1 MTPPQMIRVLLVD
14 DHAVVRGGLS
24 FFLSTTDDIEVVGE
38 AADGEQALR
47 LCAQLQPDVVVMD
60 MLMPQMDGFTAIQH
74 IRQQHPAIR
83 VLALTSFLEGEFV
96 QRALQ
101 AGASGYLLKDVQAR
115 DLANAIRAAY
125 AGRSTLAA
133 EATQAL
139 IQTVAQP
146 AAQQGEALSA
156 REHEVLVGLARG
168 LSNGEIAA
176 QLTISTN
183 TVRHHVRNI
192 LAKLEVTNR
201 TEAVHVAMQR
211 GLVE

>member
-1 MTPPQMIRVLLVD
+1 MTTPRMIRVLIVD

-47 LCAQLQPDVVVMD
+47 LCAQLQPNVVVMD
-60 MLMPQMDGFTAIQH
+60 MVMPQMDGLTAMQH
-74 IRQQHPAIR
+74 IRQRYPAIR
-83 VLALTSFLEGEFV
+83 VIALTSFLEGEFV

-115 DLANAIRAAY
+115 DLADAIRAAN
-125 AGRSTLAA
+125 AGRSTLAQA
-133 EATQAL
+133 ATQAL
-139 IQTVAQP
+139 IQTMAQP
-146 AAQQGEALSA
+146 AQEGEALSA
-156 REHEVLVGLARG
+156 REREVLVALARG

>member
-1 MTPPQMIRVLLVD
+1 MSERIRVLLVD
-14 DHAVVRGGLS
+14 DHAVVRSGLS

-47 LCAQLQPDVVVMD
+47 LCAKLHPDVVVMD
-60 MLMPQMDGFTAIQH
+60 MLMPQMDGFTAIPQ
-74 IRQQHPAIR
+74 IRQRYPDIR
-83 VLALTSFLEGEFV
+83 VIALTSFLDGEFV

-115 DLANAIRAAY
+115 DLADAIRAAH
-125 AGRSTLAA
+125 AGRSTLAP

-139 IQTVAQP
+139 IQTMAQP
-146 AAQQGEALSA
+146 AQPGEALSE
-156 REHEVLVGLARG
+156 REREVLVRMAKG

-176 QLTISTN
+176 QLVISTN

>member
-1 MTPPQMIRVLLVD
+1 MIRVLIVD
-14 DHAVVRGGLS
+14 DHAVVRSGLH
-24 FFLSTTDDIEVVGE
+24 FFLSTTDDIGVVGE

-47 LCAQLQPDVVVMD
+47 MCAQLHPQVVLMD
-60 MLMPQMDGFTAIQH
+60 MLMPQMDGFAAMQE
-74 IRQQHPAIR
+74 IRKQYPDIR
-83 VLALTSFLEGEFV
+83 VIALTSFLDGEFV

-101 AGASGYLLKDVQAR
+101 AGASGYLLKDIQAR
-115 DLANAIRAAY
+115 ELADAIRAAA

-139 IQTVAQP
+139 IQTVAHP
-146 AAQQGEALSA
+146 AQLGEELSE
-156 REHEVLVGLARG
+156 REREVLVRMARG
-168 LSNGEIAA
+168 LSNGEIAE

-183 TVRHHVRNI
+183 TVRHHVHNI

>member
-1 MTPPQMIRVLLVD
+1 MPLPTIRVLLVD
-14 DHAVVRGGLS
+14 DHAVVRSGLS

-47 LCAQLQPDVVVMD
+47 LCAQLNPDVVVMD
-60 MLMPQMDGFTAIQH
+60 MLMPRMDGFTAMQH
-74 IRQQHPAIR
+74 IRQHQPAIR
-83 VLALTSFLEGEFV
+83 VLALTSFLDGAFV

-115 DLANAIRAAY
+115 DLADAIRAAY

-139 IQTVAQP
+139 IQTMAQP
-146 AAQQGEALSA
+146 AQPSEALSA
-156 REHEVLVGLARG
+156 REREVLVRMVRG

>member
-1 MTPPQMIRVLLVD
+1 MTSPTIRVLLVD
-14 DHAVVRGGLS
+14 DHAVVRSGLS

-47 LCAQLQPDVVVMD
+47 LCAQLQPDVVLMD
-60 MLMPQMDGFTAIQH
+60 MVMPQMDGFTAMQQ
-74 IRQQHPAIR
+74 IRQRYPTIR
-83 VLALTSFLEGEFV
+83 VIALTSFLDGEFV

-101 AGASGYLLKDVQAR
+101 GGASGYLLKDVQAR
-115 DLANAIRAAY
+115 DLAGAIRAAY
-125 AGRSTLAA
+125 AGRSTLAT

-139 IQTVAQP
+139 IQTMAQP
-146 AAQQGEALSA
+146 AQEGEALSE
-156 REHEVLVGLARG
+156 REREVLVGMARG

-176 QLTISTN
+176 QLMISTN

>member
-1 MTPPQMIRVLLVD
+1 MTTPPMIRVLLVD
-14 DHAVVRGGLS
+14 DHAVVRSGLS
-24 FFLSTTDDIEVVGE
+24 FFLSTTNDIEVVGE

-47 LCAQLQPDVVVMD
+47 LCAQLQPDVVLMD
-60 MLMPQMDGFTAIQH
+60 MVMPRMDGFTAMQQ
-74 IRQQHPAIR
+74 IRQRYPAIR
-83 VLALTSFLEGEFV
+83 VLALTSFLDGEFV

-115 DLANAIRAAY
+115 DLADAIRAAY
-125 AGRSTLAA
+125 AGRSTLAT

-146 AAQQGEALSA
+146 AQEGEALSE
-156 REHEVLVGLARG
+156 RERDVLVRMVRG

-176 QLTISTN
+176 QLMISTN

>member
-14 DHAVVRGGLS
+14 DHAVVRSGLS
-24 FFLSTTDDIEVVGE
+24 YFLSTTDDIEVVGE
-38 AADGEQALR
+38 AANGEQALR
-47 LCAQLQPDVVVMD
+47 LCAELHPDVVLMD
-60 MLMPQMDGFTAIQH
+60 MIMPQMDGFTAMQQL
-74 IRQQHPAIR
+74 RQRHPDIR
-83 VLALTSFLEGEFV
+83 VIALTSFLEGEFV
-96 QRALQ
+96 QRAIQ
-101 AGASGYLLKDVQAR
+101 AGASGYLLKDVQA
-115 DLANAIRAAY
+115 DELAQAIRAAKG
-125 AGRSTLAA
+125 GRSTLAP

-139 IQTVAQP
+139 MQAMAQP
-146 AAQQGEALSA
+146 AQLGEPLSE
-156 REHEVLVGLARG
+156 REREVLIRMARG

-176 QLTISTN
+176 QLTISTH

>member
-1 MTPPQMIRVLLVD
+1 MTSPTIRVLLVD
-14 DHAVVRGGLS
+14 DHAVVRSGLS

-38 AADGEQALR
+38 AADGVQALR
-47 LCAQLQPDVVVMD
+47 LCAQLQPDVVLMD
-60 MLMPQMDGFTAIQH
+60 MVMPQMDGFTAMQQ
-74 IRQQHPAIR
+74 IRQHYPAIR
-83 VLALTSFLEGEFV
+83 VIALTSFLDGEFV

-101 AGASGYLLKDVQAR
+101 GGASGYLLKDVQAR
-115 DLANAIRAAY
+115 DLADAIRAAY
-125 AGRSTLAA
+125 AGRSTLAT

-146 AAQQGEALSA
+146 AQGGEALSE
-156 REHEVLVGLARG
+156 RERDVLVRMAKG

-176 QLTISTN
+176 QLMISTN

-201 TEAVHVAMQR
+201 TDAVHVAMQR

>member
-1 MTPPQMIRVLLVD
+1 MSMIRVLLVD
-14 DHAVVRGGLS
+14 DHAVVRTGLS

-38 AADGEQALR
+38 AADGEQAVQLCEQLR
-47 LCAQLQPDVVVMD
+47 PDVVLMD
-60 MLMPQMDGFTAIQH
+60 MVMPRMDGFTAMQQ
-74 IRQQHPAIR
+74 IRQRTPNVRI
-83 VLALTSFLEGEFV
+83 LALTSFLEGDLV

-101 AGASGYLLKDVQAR
+101 AGASGYLLKDVQAH
-115 DLANAIRAAY
+115 DLAQAIRATY
-125 AGRSTLAA
+125 AGRSTLAP

-139 IQTVAQP
+139 IQMVAQP
-146 AAQQGEALSA
+146 THPLEALSE
-156 REHEVLVGLARG
+156 RELEVLTRMTNG

-176 QLTISTN
+176 ELNISIN

-211 GLVE
+211 GLVQ

>member
-1 MTPPQMIRVLLVD
+1 MTRPQMIRVLLVD

-47 LCAQLQPDVVVMD
+47 LCAELHPDVVVMD
-60 MLMPQMDGFTAIQH
+60 MLMPQMDGFTAMQQ
-74 IRQQHPAIR
+74 IRQRYPNIR
-83 VLALTSFLEGEFV
+83 VIALTSFLEGELV

-115 DLANAIRAAY
+115 ELADAIRAAY
-125 AGRSTLAA
+125 AGRSTMSQD
-133 EATQAL
+133 ATQAL
-139 IQTVAQP
+139 MQTMARPAQV
-146 AAQQGEALSA
+146 GEELSE
-156 REHEVLVGLARG
+156 REREVLVRIARG
-168 LSNGEIAA
+168 LSNGEIGA

>member
-1 MTPPQMIRVLLVD
+1 MTSPTIRVLLVD
-14 DHAVVRGGLS
+14 DHAVVRSGLS

-47 LCAQLQPDVVVMD
+47 LCAQLQPDVVLMD
-60 MLMPQMDGFTAIQH
+60 MVMPRMDGFTAMQQ
-74 IRQQHPAIR
+74 IRQRYPAIR
-83 VLALTSFLEGEFV
+83 VLALTSFLDGEFV

-115 DLANAIRAAY
+115 DLADAIRAAY
-125 AGRSTLAA
+125 AGRSTLAT

-146 AAQQGEALSA
+146 AQEGEALSE
-156 REHEVLVGLARG
+156 RERDVLVRMVRG

-176 QLTISTN
+176 QLMISTN

>member
-1 MTPPQMIRVLLVD
+1 MTSPQSIRVLLVD

-24 FFLSTTDDIEVVGE
+24 FFLSTTEDIEVVGE
-38 AADGEQALR
+38 AADGEQALH

-60 MLMPQMDGFTAIQH
+60 MLMPQMDGFTATQQ
-74 IRQQHPAIR
+74 IRQRYPAIR
-83 VLALTSFLEGEFV
+83 VIALTSFTDGEFV

-115 DLANAIRAAY
+115 DLAEAIRAAH
-125 AGRSTLAA
+125 AGRSTLSH

-139 IQTVAQP
+139 IETMAQP
-146 AAQQGEALSA
+146 VQSGEALSA
-156 REHEVLVGLARG
+156 REHDVLVHMVRG

-201 TEAVHVAMQR
+201 TEAGHVAMQR

>member
-1 MTPPQMIRVLLVD
+1 MTSPTIRVLLVD
-14 DHAVVRGGLS
+14 DHAVVRSGLS

-47 LCAQLQPDVVVMD
+47 LCAQLQPDVVLMD
-60 MLMPQMDGFTAIQH
+60 MVMPQMDGFTAMQQ
-74 IRQQHPAIR
+74 IRQRYPTIR
-83 VLALTSFLEGEFV
+83 VIALTSFLDGEFV

-101 AGASGYLLKDVQAR
+101 GGASGYLLKDVQAR
-115 DLANAIRAAY
+115 DLAGAIRAAY
-125 AGRSTLAA
+125 AGRSTLAT

-139 IQTVAQP
+139 IQTMAQP
-146 AAQQGEALSA
+146 AQEGEALSE
-156 REHEVLVGLARG
+156 RERDVLVRMARG

-176 QLTISTN
+176 QLMISTN

>member
-1 MTPPQMIRVLLVD
+1 MTSPTIRVLLVD
-14 DHAVVRGGLS
+14 DHAVIRSGLS

-47 LCAQLQPDVVVMD
+47 LCAQLHPDVVLMD
-60 MLMPQMDGFTAIQH
+60 MVMPGMDGFTAIQQVH
-74 IRQQHPAIR
+74 QQQPAIR
-83 VLALTSFLEGEFV
+83 VLALTSFLDGAFV

-115 DLANAIRAAY
+115 DLADAIRAAY

-146 AAQQGEALSA
+146 AQPGEPLSA
-156 REHEVLVGLARG
+156 REQEVLVRMVRG

>member
-14 DHAVVRGGLS
+14 DHAVVRSGLS
-24 FFLSTTDDIEVVGE
+24 FFLSTTADIEVVGE

-47 LCAQLQPDVVVMD
+47 LCAELHPDVVVMD
-60 MLMPQMDGFTAIQH
+60 MMMPQMDGVTAMQH
-74 IRQQHPAIR
+74 IRQRDPTIR
-83 VLALTSFLEGEFV
+83 VIALTSFLEGELV

-115 DLANAIRAAY
+115 ELADAIRAAKT
-125 AGRSTLAA
+125 GRSTLAP

-146 AAQQGEALSA
+146 AQAGESLSE
-156 REHEVLVGLARG
+156 REQEVLLRMARG

-176 QLTISTN
+176 QLMISTN

>member
-1 MTPPQMIRVLLVD
+1 MTSPTIRVLLVD
-14 DHAVVRGGLS
+14 DHAVVRSGLS

-47 LCAQLQPDVVVMD
+47 LCAQLHPDVVLMD
-60 MLMPQMDGFTAIQH
+60 MVMPRMDGFTAIQQVH
-74 IRQQHPAIR
+74 QQQPAIR
-83 VLALTSFLEGEFV
+83 VLALTSFLDGAFV

-115 DLANAIRAAY
+115 DLADAIRAAY

-146 AAQQGEALSA
+146 AQPGEPLSA
-156 REHEVLVGLARG
+156 REQEVLVRMVRG

>member
-1 MTPPQMIRVLLVD
+1 MTSPTIRVLLVD
-14 DHAVVRGGLS
+14 DHAVVRSGLS

-38 AADGEQALR
+38 AADGVQALR
-47 LCAQLQPDVVVMD
+47 LCAQLQPDVVLMD
-60 MLMPQMDGFTAIQH
+60 MVMPQMDGFTAMQQ
-74 IRQQHPAIR
+74 IRQRYPAIR
-83 VLALTSFLEGEFV
+83 VIALTSFLDGEFV

-101 AGASGYLLKDVQAR
+101 GGASGYLLKDVQAR
-115 DLANAIRAAY
+115 DLADAIRAAY
-125 AGRSTLAA
+125 AGRSTLAT

-146 AAQQGEALSA
+146 AQEGEALSE
-156 REHEVLVGLARG
+156 REREVLVRMARG
-168 LSNGEIAA
+168 LNNGEIAA
-176 QLTISTN
+176 QLMISTN

>member
-1 MTPPQMIRVLLVD
+1 MPSATIRVLLVD

>member
-24 FFLSTTDDIEVVGE
+24 YFLSTTDDIEVVGE
-38 AADGEQALR
+38 AANGEQALR
-47 LCAQLQPDVVVMD
+47 LCAELHPDVVLMD
-60 MLMPQMDGFTAIQH
+60 MIMPQMDGFTAMQH
-74 IRQQHPAIR
+74 LRQRHPDIR
-83 VLALTSFLEGEFV
+83 VIALTSFLEGEFV

-101 AGASGYLLKDVQAR
+101 AGASGYLLKDVQAHE
-115 DLANAIRAAY
+115 LAEAIRAAKG
-125 AGRSTLAA
+125 GRSTPAP

-139 IQTVAQP
+139 IQAMAQP
-146 AAQQGEALSA
+146 AQRGEPLSE
-156 REHEVLVGLARG
+156 REREVLICMARG

-176 QLTISTN
+176 QLTISTH

>member
-1 MTPPQMIRVLLVD
+1 MSMIRVLLVD
-14 DHAVVRGGLS
+14 DHAVVRTGLS

-38 AADGEQALR
+38 AADGEQAVQLCEQLR
-47 LCAQLQPDVVVMD
+47 PDVVLMD
-60 MLMPQMDGFTAIQH
+60 MVMPRMDGFTAMQQ
-74 IRQQHPAIR
+74 IRQRTPNVRI
-83 VLALTSFLEGEFV
+83 LALTSFLEGDLV

-101 AGASGYLLKDVQAR
+101 AGASGYLLKDVQAH
-115 DLANAIRAAY
+115 DLAQAIRATY
-125 AGRSTLAA
+125 AGRSTLAP

-139 IQTVAQP
+139 IQMVAQP
-146 AAQQGEALSA
+146 THPLEALSE
-156 REHEVLVGLARG
+156 RELEVLIRMTNG

-176 QLTISTN
+176 ELNISIN

-211 GLVE
+211 GLVQ

>member
-24 FFLSTTDDIEVVGE
+24 YFLSTTDDIEVVGE
-38 AADGEQALR
+38 AANGEQALR
-47 LCAQLQPDVVVMD
+47 LCAELHPDVVLMD
-60 MLMPQMDGFTAIQH
+60 MIMPQMDGFTAMQH
-74 IRQQHPAIR
+74 LRERHPDIR
-83 VLALTSFLEGEFV
+83 VIALTSFLEGEFV
-96 QRALQ
+96 QRAIQ
-101 AGASGYLLKDVQAR
+101 AGASGYLLKDVQA
-115 DLANAIRAAY
+115 DELADAIRAAR
-125 AGRSTLAA
+125 AGRSTLAP

-139 IQTVAQP
+139 IHAMAQP
-146 AAQQGEALSA
+146 AQLGEPLSE
-156 REHEVLVGLARG
+156 REREVLIRMARG

-176 QLTISTN
+176 QLTISTH

>member
-1 MTPPQMIRVLLVD
+1 MPSATIRVLLVD

-47 LCAQLQPDVVVMD
+47 LCAQLHPDVVVMD

-125 AGRSTLAA
+125 AGRSTLGA

>member
-1 MTPPQMIRVLLVD
+1 MPSATIRVLLID

-24 FFLSTTDDIEVVGE
+24 FFLSTTDDIEIVGE

-47 LCAQLQPDVVVMD
+47 LCAQLHPDVVVMD

-74 IRQQHPAIR
+74 IRQQHPDMR
-83 VLALTSFLEGEFV
+83 VIALTSFLDGKLV

-115 DLANAIRAAY
+115 DLADAIRAAY

>member
-1 MTPPQMIRVLLVD
+1 MIRVLIVD
-14 DHAVVRGGLS
+14 DHAVVRGGLN

-38 AADGEQALR
+38 ASDGEQALR
-47 LCAQLQPDVVVMD
+47 LCAQLRPDVVLMD
-60 MLMPQMDGFTAIQH
+60 MMMPRMDGFTAMQQ
-74 IRQQHPAIR
+74 IREHYPQIR
-83 VLALTSFLEGEFV
+83 VIALTSFLEGEFV

-115 DLANAIRAAY
+115 DLADAIRAAY

-146 AAQQGEALSA
+146 AQQSEELSA
-156 REHEVLVGLARG
+156 REHEVLVRMARG

-183 TVRHHVRNI
+183 TVRHHVHNI

>member
-1 MTPPQMIRVLLVD
+1 MTSPTIRVLLVD
-14 DHAVVRGGLS
+14 DHAVVRSGLS

-47 LCAQLQPDVVVMD
+47 LCAQLQPDVVLMD
-60 MLMPQMDGFTAIQH
+60 MVMPQMDGFTAMQQ
-74 IRQQHPAIR
+74 IRQRYPTIR
-83 VLALTSFLEGEFV
+83 VIALTSFLDGEFV

-101 AGASGYLLKDVQAR
+101 GGASGYLLKDVQAR
-115 DLANAIRAAY
+115 DLAGAIRAAY
-125 AGRSTLAA
+125 AGRSTLAT

-139 IQTVAQP
+139 IQTMAQP
-146 AAQQGEALSA
+146 AQEGEALSE
-156 REHEVLVGLARG
+156 REREVLVGMARG

-176 QLTISTN
+176 QLMISTN

-192 LAKLEVTNR
+192 LAKLAVTNR

>member
-24 FFLSTTDDIEVVGE
+24 YFLSTTDDIEVVGE
-38 AADGEQALR
+38 AANGEQALR
-47 LCAQLQPDVVVMD
+47 LCAELHPDVVLMD
-60 MLMPQMDGFTAIQH
+60 MIMPQMDGFTAMQH
-74 IRQQHPAIR
+74 LRQRHPDIR
-83 VLALTSFLEGEFV
+83 VIALTSFLEGEFV

-101 AGASGYLLKDVQAR
+101 AGASGYLLKDVQAHE
-115 DLANAIRAAY
+115 LAEAIRAAKG
-125 AGRSTLAA
+125 GRSTLAP

-139 IQTVAQP
+139 IQAMAQP
-146 AAQQGEALSA
+146 AQRGEPLSE
-156 REHEVLVGLARG
+156 REREVLICMARG

-176 QLTISTN
+176 QLTISTH